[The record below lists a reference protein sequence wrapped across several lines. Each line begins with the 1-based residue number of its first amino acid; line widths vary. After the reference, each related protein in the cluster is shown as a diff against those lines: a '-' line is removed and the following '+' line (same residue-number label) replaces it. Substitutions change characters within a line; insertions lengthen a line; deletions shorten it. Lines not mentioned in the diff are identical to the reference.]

1 MIVTPLKI
9 FINQMENFI
18 IELNETYDDSNFKMM
33 KESFTLVKKIN
44 PRKIIDNFILYC
56 YPYKDYIFNKNSDF
70 FMNMNYDNETKKYGN
85 KKKEDIDWW
94 TDIFKS
100 YRELWRNDI
109 SEKSKDAIW
118 QYLQVLIK
126 LSEKA
131 IK

>member
-9 FINQMENFI
+9 FLNQMENFI

-44 PRKIIDNFILYC
+44 PRKILDNFILYC

-85 KKKEDIDWW
+85 KKRR
-94 TDIFKS
+94 
-100 YRELWRNDI
+100 Y
-109 SEKSKDAIW
+109 
-118 QYLQVLIK
+118 
-126 LSEKA
+126 
-131 IK
+131 